1 MPRMGRPTDAQELDE
16 FTIRTSP
23 FVRRYLA
30 KWMEANSILAGVSV
44 EEAAARLLELT
55 LDDLYKRGKI
65 AKLSDAELDEWPPR
79 ARVKGGRPTKGDIP
93 PL

>member
-1 MPRMGRPTDAQELDE
+1 MARMGRPTDAQELDE
-16 FTIRTSP
+16 FTIRTTP

-30 KWMEANSILAGVSV
+30 KWIEANPLLAGVNL
-44 EEAAARLLELT
+44 EEAAARLLETT
-55 LDDLYKRGKI
+55 LDELRKSGKI
-65 AKLSDAELDEWPPR
+65 ARLSDTELGEWPPR